1 MSNLLVWNV
10 RVIGMSQ
17 KNLRGLIQKYD
28 VYLIAIFEPW
38 LKEEV
43 ANRFTTFMHIPIFFF
58 QMRL

>member
-10 RVIGMSQ
+10 RVTGMSQ

-43 ANRFTTFMHIPIFFF
+43 ANRFTTFMQYQIFFF
-58 QMRL
+58 RMRL